1 MKKISLFL
9 SALLISATVAAQQ
22 TLNGDGYYRVRNLG
36 SGRYCYVTDN
46 HGKVYTSSSSV
57 DVNAIELWK
66 DFDKAVS
73 DPSTII
79 YIKKVGSEYDLQA
92 QGTGTNSLIGYYVQ
106 LPYISKAKA
115 YKCGGKQSG
124 FMKYLCDGE
133 TRNFQKGY
141 MMDGMKGLEAEY
153 TYWNIIPMDASKDDS
168 YFGVKP
174 DVVAEGTYYKS
185 MYASFP
191 FKLYSSGMKA
201 FYISRVSN
209 GMAVM
214 QEAVNGMVAADTPI
228 IIACSSASPSDNRLD
243 IAANSASKPA
253 DNKLSGNYF
262 MREEAVTSIHRNLK
276 PFDSKT
282 MRLLGT
288 TKEGKL
294 GFIIPEGV
302 QYVPANSAYL
312 KVAEGSPEEIAVVT
326 EEEFAAGIDDITVD
340 QNADSAV
347 YNLNGVRVASGK
359 EAFNSLPAGIYIING
374 KKIVK

>member
-22 TLNGDGYYRVRNLG
+22 TVTQDGYYRVRNLG

-46 HGKVYTSSSSV
+46 HAQSNMDYV
-57 DVNAIELWK
+57 DVSAIELYQNP
-66 DFDKAVS
+66 DNAIS
-73 DPSTII
+73 NPSTII
-79 YIKKVGSEYDLQA
+79 YIKKVGKEYDLQA
-92 QGTGTNSLIGYYVQ
+92 QGTGTKALTGYYVN
-106 LPYISKAKA
+106 LPYRSSYDA
-115 YKCGGKQSG
+115 YKCGGTQSG
-124 FMKYLCDGE
+124 FIKYLYDGIRYSDDE
-133 TRNFQKGY
+133 GWMRAGKDDSSN
-141 MMDGMKGLEAEY
+141 A
-153 TYWNIIPMDASKDDS
+153 YWKVIPMDVTKDDA

-214 QEAVNGMVAADTPI
+214 QEAVNGMVATDTPI

-262 MREEAVTSIHRNLK
+262 MRMASPNSIHRNLK